1 MSLSGGDTRIVGGDD
16 GVGLGQEPPG
26 LRGMAKNG
34 DDGLRGAG
42 GSACRGRRGMGGLGV
57 KRARLTAGEASSS
70 EERLCRLVSLLLLRH
85 GSMRGVCR

>member
-1 MSLSGGDTRIVGGDD
+1 MIAAMSLSGGDTRIVGGDD
-16 GVGLGQEPPG
+16 GVGRGQEPPG

-57 KRARLTAGEASSS
+57 
-70 EERLCRLVSLLLLRH
+70 
-85 GSMRGVCR
+85 